1 MRWSTAGSRK
11 AAELAVAGLV
21 GVRNVKDD
29 IDISYD
35 ANPVDVTWLVQDALD
50 RNALVDD
57 DSDVSVDTSG
67 NTVTLRGHVR
77 TWAERDAVV
86 GAAWMAGGVMQV
98 RDDLDIIG

>member
-1 MRWSTAGSRK
+1 MTR
-11 AAELAVAGLV
+11 LV
-21 GVRNVKDD
+21 R
-29 IDISYD
+29 
-35 ANPVDVTWLVQDALD
+35 DALD

-57 DSDVSVDTSG
+57 DSDVSVDSSG